1 MACRNLLKMAS
12 IDAQLRL
19 LAPGKDALLLNRF
32 LDILQDLHGQHI
44 KETVH
49 DCYELSAE
57 YEGKHDPQKLE
68 ELGKVMTSLD
78 PGDSIVGTKS
88 FSRLLNLANLAEEV
102 QIAYRRRI
110 KLKKGDFEEV
120 VDALKNQNVD
130 RVLNAHPTQSVRRS
144 LLQKHTWIRNCFTQS
159 YAKDITPDDKLEALQ
174 RERYLRCQLAM
185 HSFILNTN
193 LAYIS
198 GTIELIQA
206 AFRTDEIRRTPPSP
220 QDEMRAGMSY
230 FHETIW
236 KGAPKFLRW
245 VDTALKNIGINE
257 RVPYNAPFLFVQ
269 SDKNCMKYYSTEF
282 WKQVPPN
289 EPYRVILGDV
299 RDKLNNTRERS
310 RQLLANGKSDIPEN
324 SIFTNAEQIL
334 DPLELYY
341 RSLCACGDRPLQTE
355 ADLNSYGKFLPL
367 DSRLSDLISG
377 RNLTGTLI
385 FWILSRMV

>member
-1 MACRNLLKMAS
+1 
-12 IDAQLRL
+12 
-19 LAPGKDALLLNRF
+19 
-32 LDILQDLHGQHI
+32 
-44 KETVH
+44 
-49 DCYELSAE
+49 
-57 YEGKHDPQKLE
+57 
-68 ELGKVMTSLD
+68 
-78 PGDSIVGTKS
+78 
-88 FSRLLNLANLAEEV
+88 
-102 QIAYRRRI
+102 
-110 KLKKGDFEEV
+110 
-120 VDALKNQNVD
+120 
-130 RVLNAHPTQSVRRS
+130 
-144 LLQKHTWIRNCFTQS
+144 
-159 YAKDITPDDKLEALQ
+159 
-174 RERYLRCQLAM
+174 
-185 HSFILNTN
+185 
-193 LAYIS
+193 
-198 GTIELIQA
+198 
-206 AFRTDEIRRTPPSP
+206 
-220 QDEMRAGMSY
+220 MRAGMSY

-257 RVPYNAPFLFVQ
+257 RVPYNAPFLFV
-269 SDKNCMKYYSTEF
+269 YSMTYCCPIYFRIRFIFPYNSPLKMFENVKFRNITFFSSWVMRTEF

-324 SIFTNAEQIL
+324 SIFTNAEQAIRWKYTVMIL